1 MMSGDG
7 KLAVRHGTFMVL
19 VAGGVILYHRPLME
33 LVALS
38 SKSELYQHIP
48 LIPLISLYFLV
59 VHRREFIP
67 GVRWSPAA
75 GICGLMLALALYAMG
90 GRVEPGLDRNDYLSM
105 MMTGLV
111 IWVLGSFVAS
121 YGIHGLKRFLFSMLF
136 LAFLIPVPGF
146 LLDPVVTFLQFAS
159 ADVSEFVFRLTG
171 VPFLREGM
179 VFSLPGISAEVARE
193 CSGIRS
199 SLALVITSIIAGK
212 LSLRT
217 PWSKMGLVAAILP
230 ITVFKNALRIV
241 TLSLLGSYVDPV
253 FITGHWLH
261 RSGGIPFFVLGL
273 VLLAP
278 VLWVLR
284 RIERGTAAGQ
294 ADSRPVRGPA
304 KPAGWMNRLFRN
316 EISRGF

>member
-1 MMSGDG
+1 MMSGDV
-7 KLAVRHGTFMVL
+7 KLAVRHGIFMVL

-59 VHRREFIP
+59 VHRRDFIP
-67 GVRWSPAA
+67 GVGWPPAV

-111 IWVLGSFVAS
+111 IWVLGAFVAA
-121 YGIHGLKRFLFSMLF
+121 YGIRGLKRFLFPMLF
-136 LAFLIPVPGF
+136 LSFLVPVPGF
-146 LLDPVVTFLQFAS
+146 LLDPVVTFLQFSS
-159 ADVSEFVFRLTG
+159 ADISEVVFRLTG

-278 VLWVLR
+278 VLWTLR
-284 RIERGTAAGQ
+284 RIERGTAQGQ
-294 ADSRPVRGPA
+294 ADPRPMRGPA
-304 KPAGWMNRLFRN
+304 KPAGWINRFFRN
-316 EISRGF
+316 EISRGV